1 MGTLFHLLLTQ
12 PLFNLL
18 VLLYK
23 YVTFNDL
30 GLAII
35 VLTIVIR
42 FVLYPIFYRG
52 LRSQMMMQK
61 IQPEIAKAQQMH
73 KNNKEEQAKA
83 LMAVY
88 KENKVNPFASIL
100 YVFAQLPILIA
111 VYRIFLT
118 GLTAVAFQNLY
129 SFITPPV
136 TINPMFLGILDIS
149 KPSMVIVVC
158 AVVAQYF
165 QSKSAMAKNTGP
177 QSAMT
182 KYMVFMGP
190 LLTLLIL
197 PRLSAGIGLYW
208 VTTSVFS
215 IFQQRLINKQLY
227 GATTPAS
234 KN

>member
-1 MGTLFHLLLTQ
+1 MGSLFHLVLTQ

-23 YVTFNDL
+23 HVTFNDL

-35 VLTIVIR
+35 VLTIIIR
-42 FVLYPIFYRG
+42 FILYPVFYRG

-61 IQPEIAKAQQMH
+61 IQPEIAKVQQQH

-88 KENKVNPFASIL
+88 KNSKVNPFASIL

-111 VYRIFLT
+111 VYRIFIT
-118 GLTAVAFQNLY
+118 GLTAAAFTDLY
-129 SFITPPV
+129 SFITPPE
-136 TINPMFLGILDIS
+136 TINTMFLGFLDIS
-149 KPSMVIVVC
+149 KPSMIIVAL

-177 QSAMT
+177 QSSMT
-182 KYMVFMGP
+182 KYMVYMGP

-208 VTTSVFS
+208 VTTSLFS

-227 GATTPAS
+227 GPAESTS